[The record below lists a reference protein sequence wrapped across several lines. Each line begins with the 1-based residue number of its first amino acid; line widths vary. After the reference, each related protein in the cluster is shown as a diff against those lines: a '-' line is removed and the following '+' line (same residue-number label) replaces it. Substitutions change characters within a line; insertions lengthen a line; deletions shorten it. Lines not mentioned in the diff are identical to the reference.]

1 MAEGSSSPR
10 ASALTAY
17 VGLIAALAVV
27 LPVAL
32 IHAYPPGHYD
42 LKRLAGLA
50 VAGVVLHILN
60 QLNFTIRFSG
70 QPDNVEL
77 TFTEAALVALF
88 FIFDPCVIVLVSGV
102 AHFVRELQ
110 AHRRR
115 RVQVV
120 FNTCEIMVSVA
131 LAGFV
136 FKGIATRLGDAY
148 IVAAIVAAMLTHSI
162 SNRLLVGTV
171 ISLNAGKLHSRYYKS
186 LFVENV
192 VMLFMNLA
200 LGMTAVMAF
209 LLDRPYLLWVPISS
223 LAVVYVAYQA
233 HVAQMRDSN
242 TLARLYENAVL
253 TGTANEAAL
262 LPLALSKVLDTFSS
276 REARLTMAAGPDS
289 LAEWRME
296 QDQHAPEVSARPGSL
311 RDLEGASEPLLL
323 STFEPAHARAWRPGS
338 KYNGMAAPVQFEG
351 QLMGVLVAEKPRAWD
366 AFTHGDLGAF
376 SLFARQLGV
385 ALENA
390 RLGELD
396 REQQRMRQRALDAE
410 RNRISRDLHDSFVQ
424 TLVQVDLHLAY
435 LGGLVQKR
443 PELIPEEISGLQESV
458 RNGLR
463 EARSYMEELK
473 PLRIESGE
481 FLNVAQRYLSDF
493 ERQNG
498 IKSTL
503 DTDDR
508 ELDLSADDLTELFQM
523 IREGLNNVA
532 KHAVA
537 KRVCV
542 SVQSTDAHT
551 EVQISDDG
559 VGFDTTRVSD
569 FRREGHFGLANIC
582 ERANGMGAAI
592 DWASQPGCGTTLSIL
607 IPRRLPS
614 DILKGVSQ

>member
-1 MAEGSSSPR
+1 MAEGSPSPR

-17 VGLIAALAVV
+17 VGLIAVLAVV
-27 LPVAL
+27 LPLAL
-32 IHAYPPGHYD
+32 LRSYPPGHYD
-42 LKRLAGLA
+42 TNRLIGLA
-50 VAGVVLHILN
+50 VAGVVLHVLN

-88 FIFDPCVIVLVSGV
+88 FIFDPCIIVFLSGV

-136 FKGIATRLGDAY
+136 FKSIATRLGDTY

-209 LLDRPYLLWVPISS
+209 LLDRPYLLWVPLSS

-262 LPLALSKVLDTFSS
+262 VPLALSKVLDTFSS
-276 REARLTMAAGPDS
+276 REARLAMAAGPDT

-296 QDQHAPEVSARPGSL
+296 QDQHGPVVSGRPGSL
-311 RDLEGASEPLLL
+311 RELEGANEPILLCT
-323 STFEPAHARAWRPGS
+323 SEPAHARAWRPGS

-396 REQQRMRQRALDAE
+396 REQQRLRQRALDAE

-424 TLVQVDLHLAY
+424 TLVQIDLHLAY
-435 LGGLVQKR
+435 LSGLLLKR
-443 PELIPEEISGLQESV
+443 PEAVPEEITGLQESV

-463 EARSYMEELK
+463 EARSYMAELK
-473 PLRIESGE
+473 PLRIEAGE
-481 FLNVAQRYLSDF
+481 FYSVAQRYLDDF

-498 IKSTL
+498 VKTTL

-532 KHAVA
+532 KHASA
-537 KRVCV
+537 KSVCV
-542 SVQSTDAHT
+542 QVRTTDAHAK
-551 EVQISDDG
+551 VLVADDG
-559 VGFDTTRVSD
+559 IGFDTGRVLD

-592 DWASQPGCGTTLSIL
+592 DWASTPGRGTTLSIL

-614 DILKGVSQ
+614 DILKGVLQ

>member
-1 MAEGSSSPR
+1 
-10 ASALTAY
+10 
-17 VGLIAALAVV
+17 V
-27 LPVAL
+27 
-32 IHAYPPGHYD
+32 
-42 LKRLAGLA
+42 
-50 VAGVVLHILN
+50 VAGIVLHILN

-77 TFTEAALVALF
+77 TFTEAALVPLF
-88 FIFDPCVIVLVSGV
+88 FIFDPCVIVFVSGI
-102 AHFVRELQ
+102 AHFIRELQ

-115 RVQVV
+115 KVQVV

-131 LAGFV
+131 LAAFV
-136 FKGIATRLGDAY
+136 FMGIATHLGTRY
-148 IVAAIVAAMLTHSI
+148 IVAAIVAGMLTHSI
-162 SNRLLVGTV
+162 SNRFLVGTV
-171 ISLNAGKLHSRYYKS
+171 ISLSAGKFHTRYYKS

-192 VMLFMNLA
+192 VMPLMNLA

-209 LLDRPYLLWVPISS
+209 LLEKPYLLWVPISS
-223 LAVVYVAYQA
+223 LAVVYFAYQA

-253 TGTANEAAL
+253 TSTVNEAAL

-276 REARLTMAAGPDS
+276 RETRLAMAAGPDAM
-289 LAEWRME
+289 AEWRMV
-296 QDQHAPEVSARPGSL
+296 QDQQTPVLSRRPGSL
-311 RDLEGASEPLLL
+311 RDLAGALEPLLL
-323 STFEPAHARAWRPGS
+323 SSSAPEHARAWRAGS

-366 AFTHGDLGAF
+366 AFTHGDLRAF
-376 SLFARQLGV
+376 ALFARQLGV

-390 RLGELD
+390 RLQELD
-396 REQQRMRQRALDAE
+396 HEQQRLRQRALDAE

-435 LGGLVQKR
+435 VGGLLVKR
-443 PELIPEEISGLQESV
+443 PEAVPDEICELQESV

-463 EARSYMEELK
+463 EARSYMAELK

-481 FLNVAQRYLSDF
+481 FFSVAHRYLDDF
-493 ERQNG
+493 ERQTG
-498 IKSTL
+498 VKGVL
-503 DTDDR
+503 DTDGH

-532 KHAVA
+532 KHAHA
-537 KRVCV
+537 KNVCV
-542 SVQSTDAHT
+542 QVRTTDSHAG
-551 EVQISDDG
+551 VRIVDDG
-559 VGFDTTRVSD
+559 MGFDTSKVPD

-582 ERANGMGAAI
+582 ERGNGMGAAI
-592 DWASQPGCGTTLSIL
+592 EWSSDPGKGTTLSIL

-614 DILKGVSQ
+614 DILKGVLE